1 MQHKSDTIGINTK
14 HNNSTRK
21 QMSISNKYEI
31 IERIGAGAYGEVFK
45 AREVSTHK
53 IVALKLIKRS
63 VCTDGFPKTTIHE
76 IILLRQFDH
85 PNITKLIDVFT
96 GNDRDVYLVFDY
108 AEYDLSSLIRSRQ
121 LLTMQRIIS
130 FIRQMLL
137 GLLVCH
143 EKYIYHRDLKPD
155 NILITAGNIV
165 KISDFGLA
173 KQFPQYYNKPK
184 TCNVITVPYRPLEL
198 LLKSENYGPEVDIWS
213 LGCVFFEMVVGR
225 SPFVIGAEGPINET
239 TIIKNIFEI
248 YGLPDK
254 EWPKWRDLQDANLY
268 FNSKIKQPITLDSF
282 LTQKLPKEFIGLK
295 SLLSKMLCLNPEK
308 RAKIEDLFLDPFLR
322 SIDNV
327 EPENIPKITIPEIH
341 NSKEKNKK

>member
-1 MQHKSDTIGINTK
+1 MESKVELVNVIIITKELMQHKSDTIGINTK

-155 NILITAGNIV
+155 NILRFSDGRVVVADFSASTILEDENTLLEDTSGTPAFYSPEECMGEPYFGKPADVWAFGMTLYVMIYGRFPFFDFENENMFYFKFFEYSQQIISNEIQYPESIP
-165 KISDFGLA
+165 ISDELRDFFSHVLN
-173 KQFPQYYNKPK
+173 KDPSKRYTMEQVLQHNWFKEYN
-184 TCNVITVPYRPLEL
+184 
-198 LLKSENYGPEVDIWS
+198 
-213 LGCVFFEMVVGR
+213 
-225 SPFVIGAEGPINET
+225 
-239 TIIKNIFEI
+239 
-248 YGLPDK
+248 
-254 EWPKWRDLQDANLY
+254 
-268 FNSKIKQPITLDSF
+268 
-282 LTQKLPKEFIGLK
+282 
-295 SLLSKMLCLNPEK
+295 
-308 RAKIEDLFLDPFLR
+308 
-322 SIDNV
+322 
-327 EPENIPKITIPEIH
+327 ENI
-341 NSKEKNKK
+341 SFDYDYGKEEEQQINDVQES